1 MTYTMKP
8 LPFDP
13 ASIDGSF
20 GTTHPEPLRRQ
31 LRGAVHMDYGANAA
45 DYVDAFMQNIHW
57 DNVAKRF
64 ASIRHP
70 S

>member
-13 ASIDGSF
+13 ATLTGLSERLI
-20 GTTHPEPLRRQ
+20 LRRYENNYG
-31 LRGAVHMDYGANAA
+31 GAVHMDYGAKATA
-45 DYVDAFMQNIHW
+45 YVDAFMQNIHW
-57 DNVAKRF
+57 DNVAKRY